1 MGYYLILSLNL
12 EKIVSTYSNEK
23 IAYLRKANADLSDYS
38 GKFSI
43 IKDLAFNSNV
53 SEIVKNIVLCL
64 LRFKFQKNYYLYSLF
79 DDLKIDG
86 NIYSSQNQKKL
97 IEFLNFI
104 TEEKSKKSLTSFLV
118 LLLLDEYIEEVFSI
132 YIQLVDDPITKNFFN
147 NLSLHITM
155 TVHSSKGLEF
165 DNVIINK
172 NDFFYRQELQKNN
185 FYVAFTRAKKRIF
198 VIY

>member
-1 MGYYLILSLNL
+1 MFYYYWMSI
-12 EKIVSTYSNEK
+12 
-23 IAYLRKANADLSDYS
+23 LRK
-38 GKFSI
+38 
-43 IKDLAFNSNV
+43 
-53 SEIVKNIVLCL
+53 
-64 LRFKFQKNYYLYSLF
+64 
-79 DDLKIDG
+79 
-86 NIYSSQNQKKL
+86 
-97 IEFLNFI
+97 
-104 TEEKSKKSLTSFLV
+104 FLV
-118 LLLLDEYIEEVFSI
+118 